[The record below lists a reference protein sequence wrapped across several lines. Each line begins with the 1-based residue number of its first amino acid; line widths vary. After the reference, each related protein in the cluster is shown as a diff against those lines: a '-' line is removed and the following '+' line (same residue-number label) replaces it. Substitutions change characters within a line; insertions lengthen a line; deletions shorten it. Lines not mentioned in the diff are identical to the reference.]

1 MSYDAPTRAFVL
13 VVTAPNGSERVIE
26 LFEADS
32 PEDAA
37 AYAEQHNK
45 TELDKHLRR
54 FRIAGRFLVS
64 FLFRSDDPEY
74 ADAPY
79 YTGLCHHVP
88 TRERVGT

>member
-1 MSYDAPTRAFVL
+1 MSYDAPTHAYVL
-13 VVTAPNGSERVIE
+13 VEVAPNGAEKVRE

-64 FLFRSDDPEY
+64 SLFRSDDPEY
-74 ADAPY
+74 ADDPY
-79 YTGLCHHVP
+79 YLGL
-88 TRERVGT
+88 